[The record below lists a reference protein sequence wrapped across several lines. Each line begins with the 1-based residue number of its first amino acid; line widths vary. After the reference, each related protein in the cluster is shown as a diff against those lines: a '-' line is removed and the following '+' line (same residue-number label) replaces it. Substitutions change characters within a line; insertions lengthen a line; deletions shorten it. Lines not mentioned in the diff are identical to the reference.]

1 MFNRLFFHIG
11 RYFTMLP
18 RVFSVPE
25 KWSVYKRE
33 FFYEIDNLGITSLPI
48 IGIISF
54 FMGAVITIQA
64 AFGLTSA
71 WVPLY
76 AVGYTTRDSM
86 ILEFSPTIISLILAG
101 KVGSNIASEIGTM
114 RITEQID
121 ALEIMGVNSRSYLI
135 LPKIAACMIIN
146 PFLIIISMFLGLLG
160 GWMLGTL
167 SGVVS
172 TYQYEF
178 GLQYQFNSFNITYA
192 LIKTVVFAFIIASV
206 SAYHGYYT
214 EGGALEVGRSSTKAV
229 VYCSILI
236 LVFNF
241 ILTQLLL
248 A

>member
-11 RYFTMLP
+11 RYFVMLR
-18 RVFSVPE
+18 RVFTVPQ
-25 KWSVYKRE
+25 KWHVYQKE
-33 FFYEIDNLGITSLPI
+33 FFHEIDNLGISSLPI
-48 IGIISF
+48 IAIISL

-64 AFGLTSA
+64 AFGFTSA

-76 AVGYTTRDSM
+76 AIGYTTRDSV

-121 ALEIMGVNSRSYLI
+121 ALEIMGVNSRSFLI
-135 LPKIAACMIIN
+135 LPKIAACMLIN
-146 PFLIIISMFLGLLG
+146 PFLIIMSMF
-160 GWMLGTL
+160 
-167 SGVVS
+167 VS
-172 TYQYEF
+172 TYQYVY
-178 GLQYQFNSFNITYA
+178 GIQYQFNSFNITYA
-192 LIKTVVFAFIIASV
+192 LIKTVVFAFIISSV

-214 EGGALEVGRSSTKAV
+214 EGGALEVGKSSTRAV

-236 LVFNF
+236 LIFNF

-248 A
+248 S